1 MMRFL
6 KLTVPLA
13 IVVAALAAVVWFADL
28 GGGKSRNVGAAAPPP
43 VDVEALISNK
53 TGLSIDSIHRIEAAA
68 LAVAADKGA
77 AKGYLTADQA
87 AKVRSLNVSPIL
99 DRIASEITTA
109 TNTPATDILAG
120 LENGQS
126 LAIIAA
132 AHGVDRATLK
142 TNLTSALT
150 SELAT
155 EKGAGLLTDQ
165 QASLITGLFSTK
177 IDQILDAVH
186 HHDSTGTSH

>member
-1 MMRFL
+1 MIRFL
-6 KLTVPLA
+6 KLTLPLA

-28 GGGKSRNVGAAAPPP
+28 SGGKSRNVGAAAPPP
-43 VDVEALISNK
+43 VDVEALFSNK

-87 AKVRSLNVSPIL
+87 AKVRSLSLGPIL
-99 DRIASEITTA
+99 DRVAGEITTA

-126 LAIIAA
+126 L
-132 AHGVDRATLK
+132 
-142 TNLTSALT
+142 
-150 SELAT
+150 
-155 EKGAGLLTDQ
+155 
-165 QASLITGLFSTK
+165 
-177 IDQILDAVH
+177 
-186 HHDSTGTSH
+186 